1 MRAAYG
7 FRLAWRLARRD
18 WRGGELGVLLAALL
32 IAVAATAATQL
43 FSDRL
48 ARTMVDHAAEFIAGD
63 LTLASHRQIPPEWLE
78 QAASLGL
85 KHAASVEF
93 PSVLMENEQILLG
106 GIKAVSPAYPLR
118 GEVRTRAAGAVDE
131 RPAGGIPQPGTV
143 WVESRVL
150 TTLGLTLGAS
160 LTVGSAQFRV
170 ERLLTH
176 EPDRRGDL
184 YSLSPRVIM
193 NLGDL
198 PATRVIQPGSRVHY
212 YDMFAGK
219 DTAVRRFKAW
229 LRPRLQRGERLLDVH
244 EDRPEVGTALN
255 RAERYLGMTGVMIV
269 LIAGVAIGMS
279 ARRYTERHSDT
290 TALLKCMGA
299 TKNDILTI
307 HICVLMMVGLPGTLL
322 GSALGYLVQ
331 AAIARSVAGLLPHDL
346 AQPGLES
353 LLTAPL
359 IGMVIL
365 VGFAVPPLP
374 ELMRVPPLRVLR
386 RDLGPTPP
394 SVWLGLGIAI
404 VTLAALLLRPARD
417 PALVG
422 FVLMGG
428 AATLAGF
435 GFCLDGLLRL
445 LPRLLRRRPL
455 VWRLGLHSLLRR
467 RRLASVQI
475 MGFGLAM
482 AAMLI
487 SHVVQNELVS
497 EWKRQSPDNVPNFF
511 ALNLQETELDRFRQM
526 LEAES
531 IESSGIYPIVRGRL
545 VSVDG
550 IDAHELAP
558 KDSHAE
564 AALERDLSLTW
575 SEGLPAGNRI
585 VRGHWWSGVPLRVS
599 VEEKLAAELGIRIG
613 SQLTFDVAGT
623 PVSATVESIRS
634 VRWDAM
640 TPNFYMIFSPRSL
653 QDQPRT
659 YLTSFHVP
667 SGRSTVLS
675 NLVKAFP
682 GITLLDV
689 DALLKQ
695 FQSILQQVTLAVQV
709 VLGFAVVAGFTVLF
723 GAVHAT
729 AEERL
734 REDALLRALGAD
746 TPLLKRSQWIEFAV
760 LGFLAGILAAAS
772 TELVGAVAFSRVMN
786 LAPQAH
792 PWLWL
797 AAPCLGA
804 ITVGMA
810 GRWSVRR
817 VVAVSPNDVLRDLS

>member
-1 MRAAYG
+1 MSAAYN

-18 WRGGELGVLLAALL
+18 WRGGELGVLLAALV

-43 FSDRL
+43 FGDRL

-63 LTLASHRQIPPEWLE
+63 LTLASHRKIPPEWIE
-78 QAASLGL
+78 QSETLGL

-118 GEVRTRAAGAVDE
+118 GEVRTRAAEAVDE
-131 RPAGGIPQPGTV
+131 RPAGGVPQPGTV

-150 TTLGLTLGAS
+150 STLGLAIGAP
-160 LTVGSAQFRV
+160 LTVGSAQFRI

-212 YDMFAGK
+212 YDMFAGE
-219 DTAVRRFKAW
+219 DATVRRFKTW
-229 LRPRLQRGERLLDVH
+229 LEPRLQRGDRLLDVH

-255 RAERYLGMTGVMIV
+255 RAERYLGMTSVMVV

-299 TKNDILTI
+299 RKNDIMAI
-307 HICVLMMVGLPGTLL
+307 YAFVLVCVGLPGAVL
-322 GSALGYLVQ
+322 GSTLGYLVQ
-331 AAIARSVAGLLPHDL
+331 AGIARSVAGLLPNGL
-346 AQPGLES
+346 AQPGLEG

-359 IGMVIL
+359 LGL
-365 VGFAVPPLP
+365 VVLAGFAVPPLP
-374 ELMRVPPLRVLR
+374 GLMRVPPLRVLR

-394 SVWLGLGIAI
+394 SVWLSLGFAI
-404 VTLAALLLRPARD
+404 LALGALLLRPARD
-417 PALVG
+417 PALVA
-422 FVLMGG
+422 LIIMGG
-428 AATLAGF
+428 AAALAAFRLGL
-435 GFCLDGLLRL
+435 GGMLHLLPALLRQ
-445 LPRLLRRRPL
+445 RPL
-455 VWRLGLHSLLRR
+455 IWRLGLHNLLRR
-467 RRLASVQI
+467 RRLASFQI

-487 SHVVQNELVS
+487 SYVVQNELVS
-497 EWKRQSPDNVPNFF
+497 EWKRQLPDNAPNYF
-511 ALNLQETELDRFRQM
+511 ALNLQEAELDRFRQS
-526 LEAES
+526 LTAES
-531 IESSGIYPIVRGRL
+531 IESSEFYPIVRGRL

-550 IDAHELAP
+550 IDARKLAP
-558 KDSHAE
+558 KGSQAE
-564 AALERDLSLTW
+564 AAIERDLSLTW
-575 SEGLPAGNRI
+575 SEAPPSDNRI
-585 VRGHWWSGVPLRVS
+585 VQGRWWSGVPQRVS
-599 VEEKLAAELGIRIG
+599 VEEKLAAELGIHTG
-613 SQLTFDVAGT
+613 TQLAFDVAGT
-623 PVSATVESIRS
+623 PVEATVESVRS

-640 TPNFYMIFSPRSL
+640 TPNFYVIFSPGSL

-659 YLTSFHVP
+659 YLTSFHVAP
-667 SGRSTVLS
+667 GRSAALHA
-675 NLVKAFP
+675 LVKAFP
-682 GITLLDV
+682 GITLLEV

-709 VLGFAVVAGFTVLF
+709 VLGLAVFAGFTVLF

-729 AEERL
+729 AEERM
-734 REDALLRALGAD
+734 REDALLRAIGAD
-746 TPLLKRSQWIEFAV
+746 APLLKASQWIEFAS
-760 LGFLAGILAAAS
+760 LGFLAGILAAACA
-772 TELVGAVAFSRVMN
+772 ELVSAVVFSRMMN
-786 LAPQAH
+786 LTPQAH

-797 AAPCLGA
+797 AAPGLGA
-804 ITVGMA
+804 ISVGLA

-817 VVAVSPNDVLRDLS
+817 VVDTSPNDVLRDLS